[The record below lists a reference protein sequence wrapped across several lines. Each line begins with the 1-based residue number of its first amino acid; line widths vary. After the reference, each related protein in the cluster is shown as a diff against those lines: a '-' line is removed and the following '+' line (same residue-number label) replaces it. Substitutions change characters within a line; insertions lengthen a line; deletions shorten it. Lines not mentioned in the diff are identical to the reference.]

1 LHNHHHSHQELFRRC
16 EHNGLDLTSAVKA
29 LSTAV
34 PTSVLT
40 ATATGVAPSGTA
52 KPIPEGFT
60 LEDCLDWIDYVV
72 SNAGKQ

>member
-1 LHNHHHSHQELFRRC
+1 MVSSTIATSTSADNAPT
-16 EHNGLDLTSAVKA
+16 GLDLTSAVKA

-40 ATATGVAPSGTA
+40 ATATGAAPSGTA

-60 LEDCLDWIDYVV
+60 LEDCLDWIDYIV